1 MPKFLNPLKKPVYFE
16 QALFLYK
23 KYYKF
28 LDDDYAQDKLN
39 LRNYFANLILRT
51 APFFWVITEND
62 IVSGFVYLDNII
74 GNSSKLH
81 SAELTTCFDKRFWGN
96 YTKICALIFI
106 KHIFQKYNFVKVK
119 ALVYP
124 QNFRVKNLLKFSGF
138 EKEGILQGETFRNGK
153 LQDIEI
159 YSIFNERT
167 KLWK

>member
-1 MPKFLNPLKKPVYFE
+1 MPKFLNPFEKPVYFE

-23 KYYKF
+23 KYCKF
-28 LDDDYAQDKLN
+28 LDDDYDQDKLN
-39 LRNYFANLILRT
+39 LADYFANLILRT
-51 APFFWVITEND
+51 TPFFWVITEND

-74 GNSSKLH
+74 GNSSQLH
-81 SAELTTCFDKRFWGN
+81 SAELTTCFDKKFWGN
-96 YTKICALIFI
+96 YTKICAHIFI
-106 KHIFQKYNFVKVK
+106 KHIFQKYNFIKIK

-138 EKEGILQGETFRNGK
+138 EKEGILHGETIRNGQ

-167 KLWK
+167 K